1 MTNTYTTTAKALHW
15 LIAVLIFCMIPL
27 GFVMTEMDFSP
38 EKLQYYS
45 WHKWAGVSVFLLSLI
60 RLVWRVLN
68 PPPELPEQMNQLL
81 KFLAHIGHYALY
93 LLCFIIPVSGW
104 LMSSAKGVQTVW
116 FGVLPIPDLL
126 AKDKALGAQLAELHE
141 ILNWILVAI
150 LTVHVIAALK
160 HQFIDKDN
168 LLSRILPKLSFFK

>member
-93 LLCFIIPVSGW
+93 LLCFIIPVSG
-104 LMSSAKGVQTVW
+104 LLRVFRQ
-116 FGVLPIPDLL
+116 FGLEYCLFLIYWPRIRHLEHNL
-126 AKDKALGAQLAELHE
+126 QNCTKY
-141 ILNWILVAI
+141 
-150 LTVHVIAALK
+150 LTGYWW
-160 HQFIDKDN
+160 QY
-168 LLSRILPKLSFFK
+168 